1 MMKINIKKSSTIQPA
16 QDTPK
21 EPLWT
26 SNVDLLMVRVHTPRV
41 FFYRPISTS
50 SSNFFNAQEL
60 KESLSKALVLFYPLA
75 GRLGHDENGR
85 IEIKCNAEG
94 ALFVEADTDSALD
107 DFNDFAP
114 SSQLSHLLP
123 KIDYSAEISSYPLL
137 ISQVT
142 YFKGGGVVL
151 GVGLHHILA
160 DGASTFNFVNTWAS
174 ITRGVSPS
182 MTPMHNQTLLR
193 ARVPSSPKFRHIE
206 YDPSPSMSNINITSE
221 PSIST
226 AIFKITLEQLET
238 LRTGLRKE
246 EQTTMTK
253 KHYSNYEVLAVHI
266 WRCTCKARGLA
277 NDQETKL
284 YMPVDG
290 RSKLDPPLPH
300 EYFGNAIFYATSIAM
315 FGNLRS
321 EPLMDTAERV
331 HKAVKRMDDEY
342 LRSAI
347 DYVEETLTQQQPVG
361 SLSLVRGRHTY
372 KNPNLNVNKWSRFP
386 VQDADFH
393 GAC

>member
-1 MMKINIKKSSTIQPA
+1 
-16 QDTPK
+16 
-21 EPLWT
+21 
-26 SNVDLLMVRVHTPRV
+26 MVRVLTPRV

-137 ISQVT
+137 ISQC
-142 YFKGGGVVL
+142 GAAL

-182 MTPMHNQTLLR
+182 MTPMHDRTLLWD
-193 ARVPSSPKFRHIE
+193 RVP
-206 YDPSPSMSNINITSE
+206 T
-221 PSIST
+221 
-226 AIFKITLEQLET
+226 IFKITLEQLET

-253 KHYSNYEVLAVHI
+253 KRYSNYEVLAAHI
-266 WRCTCKARGLA
+266 WRCTCKARSLA

-290 RSKLDPPLPH
+290 RSKLDPPLPL
-300 EYFGNAIFYATSIAM
+300 EYFGNAIFYATSIALS
-315 FGNLRS
+315 GDLQS
-321 EPLMDTAERV
+321 EPLMDTIERV
-331 HKAVKRMDDEY
+331 HKAVKQMDDEY

-347 DYVEETLTQQQPVG
+347 DYVEETLTQQQPAG
-361 SLSLVRGRHTY
+361 LASLVIGRNTY
-372 KNPNLNVNKWSRFP
+372 KSPNLGVNK
-386 VQDADFH
+386 
-393 GAC
+393 